1 VKALS
6 FFFRKEVF
14 KMNKENILLN
24 LESAEEKL
32 KTVFLNSKDQKLKRR
47 TKHVLDKV
55 TNLKA
60 GVREDIFKEE

>member
-1 VKALS
+1 V
-6 FFFRKEVF
+6 E
-14 KMNKENILLN
+14 KMNKENIVLN